1 MKKII
6 FFLVII
12 CAFLV
17 GCSQK
22 NQKSISLDMFVNENG
37 NYEFVNL
44 PFGKSVTEI
53 EDLLNIDFEELQQ
66 EDDITRY
73 SLHNFYEYNNDST
86 DVTLEFYQDSLQTVM
101 FAIQTDDSETEQV
114 FSELSETLIDLYG
127 TPTDTIENEGMLPEL
142 NDSSIMTKGM
152 RWDSSMDKSTSL
164 QLVMMTGDK
173 IKPTLS
179 LGVGILK

>member
-1 MKKII
+1 MKRII
-6 FFLVII
+6 VFLII
-12 CAFLV
+12 VCVFLL

-37 NYEFVNL
+37 NYEFVNF
-44 PFGKSVTEI
+44 PFGKSVSEI
-53 EDLLNIDFEELQQ
+53 EDLLNMSFEELQQ
-66 EDDITRY
+66 EGDITRY
-73 SLHNFYEYNNDST
+73 SLHNFYEYNNDSM

-101 FAIQTDDSETEQV
+101 FTIQTDDSETEQV
-114 FSELSETLIDLYG
+114 FSELSESLMDLYG

-142 NDSSIMTKGM
+142 NNSSIMTKGM
-152 RWDSSMDKSTSL
+152 RWDSTMDKSTSL

-173 IKPTLS
+173 IKPILS